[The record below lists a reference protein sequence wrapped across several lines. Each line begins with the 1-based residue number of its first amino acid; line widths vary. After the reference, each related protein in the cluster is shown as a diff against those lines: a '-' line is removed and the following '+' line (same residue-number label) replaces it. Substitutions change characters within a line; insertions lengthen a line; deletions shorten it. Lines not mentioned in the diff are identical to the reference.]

1 MSFLCGMGMGMDGWQ
16 SAQVSDEN
24 NDTYT
29 YYILHPSIPHIT
41 STKQH
46 KPSENLL
53 WRFYVGR
60 PGSYI
65 SIYTIN
71 SSVWIADCYRELNH
85 YHQSHLTS
93 KPPTRPALHTFL
105 LYSTF
110 SRPDPHKT
118 FTAFISICMYVYLT
132 GWVTIIITIIMITLY
147 AKLKRQ
153 LIFSFFALPK
163 ISSLSIIII
172 SSSSRNKHD
181 HNHLIL
187 LLLLSFYFGYNA

>member
-1 MSFLCGMGMGMDGWQ
+1 MGWVRTDGLSKWIYYPVFLLFAWQ
-16 SAQVSDEN
+16 NSSSNHCLHLDHLSAQISDEN

-85 YHQSHLTS
+85 YHQSHSTS
-93 KPPTRPALHTFL
+93 KPPTRPALHTFFYYIPHFHARTLTKL
-105 LYSTF
+105 LQHLY
-110 SRPDPHKT
+110 PY
-118 FTAFISICMYVYLT
+118 ACMY
-132 GWVTIIITIIMITLY
+132 I
-147 AKLKRQ
+147 
-153 LIFSFFALPK
+153 
-163 ISSLSIIII
+163 
-172 SSSSRNKHD
+172 
-181 HNHLIL
+181 
-187 LLLLSFYFGYNA
+187 